1 MNAKLEVSEEE
12 ADRRVVEQKEKKVAA
27 LTGGLEDERK
37 AIAEFTGL
45 LETARRVEMRQRWI
59 IRRLSKR

>member
-1 MNAKLEVSEEE
+1 MSEEE
-12 ADRRVVEQKEKKVAA
+12 ADRRVVEQKEKKVAE

-45 LETARRVEMRQRWI
+45 NSIANAKECNWVLMISFSQAF
-59 IRRLSKR
+59 

>member
-1 MNAKLEVSEEE
+1 MNAKLEMSEEE
-12 ADRRVVEQKEKKVAA
+12 ADRRVVEQKEKKVAE

-59 IRRLSKR
+59 IRCLSKR